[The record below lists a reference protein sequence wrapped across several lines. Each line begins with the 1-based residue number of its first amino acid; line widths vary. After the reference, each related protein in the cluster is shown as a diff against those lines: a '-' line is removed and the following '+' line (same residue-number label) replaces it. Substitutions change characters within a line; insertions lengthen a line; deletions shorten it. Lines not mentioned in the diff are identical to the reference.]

1 MRSADFLRT
10 LVLIALALCVLFVLS
25 APVLAAE
32 GGHGGE
38 HGDEKGKGGLSF
50 TSIHRYD
57 LSIYTLLV
65 FIILLVVLSKYAWPH
80 IKEGLEKREATI
92 RGAQEEAKQDR
103 IAAEAQLTE
112 ARRRLDEA
120 AGQAKAIVD
129 EARKAADALK
139 ASEKEV
145 GIKEAE
151 ARKQQ
156 AEREIAASRDAL
168 LKDLYE
174 KAVQLAVLMSE
185 KALRREVSPAD
196 HSRFLDESIA
206 ELKSAA
212 NKA

>member
-1 MRSADFLRT
+1 MRSADFLRA
-10 LVLIALALCVLFVLS
+10 LVLIALAVCLLFVLS

-50 TSIHRYD
+50 TSLHRYD
-57 LSIYTLLV
+57 LFFYTLIV
-65 FIILLVVLSKYAWPH
+65 FGLLIAILSKYAWPH

-103 IAAEAQLTE
+103 IAAEGQLVE
-112 ARRRLDEA
+112 AKRRLDEA
-120 AGQAKAIVD
+120 AAQAKAIVD

-139 ASEKEV
+139 VIEKEA
-145 GIKEAE
+145 GLKEAE

-168 LKDLYE
+168 LKELYE